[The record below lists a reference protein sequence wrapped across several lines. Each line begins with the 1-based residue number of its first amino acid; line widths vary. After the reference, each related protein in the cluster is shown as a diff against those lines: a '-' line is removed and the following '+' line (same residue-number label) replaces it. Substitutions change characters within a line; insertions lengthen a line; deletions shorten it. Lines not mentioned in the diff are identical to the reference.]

1 MNRTLGGGIAVTVLG
16 LVGYAAGVWVPY
28 PGRSFSVTAVMV
40 GLTLVAI
47 GRSREP
53 DEAGGETP
61 TAVGSRSASE
71 DREGSP

>member
-16 LVGYAAGVWVPY
+16 LVGYAVGVWTPY

-47 GRSREP
+47 GRSGGP
-53 DEAGGETP
+53 DEAGAGTS
-61 TAVGSRSASE
+61 TAAGSRSASE
-71 DREGSP
+71 QREGSP